1 MIYDFILQNKFMIF
15 VISIIIIIIIIII
28 MVIIVDVI
36 TITITITI
44 LLLTT
49 LLIVIIIRGGTEGGQ
64 AGPRAPP
71 QDIFIFKKEV
81 LYFLF

>member
-1 MIYDFILQNKFMIF
+1 
-15 VISIIIIIIIIII
+15 

-49 LLIVIIIRGGTEGGQ
+49 LLIVIIIRGGIEGGQ
-64 AGPRAPP
+64 AGARAPP
-71 QDIFIFKKEV
+71 SR
-81 LYFLF
+81 YFYF

>member
-15 VISIIIIIIIIII
+15 VISIIIIIIIII

-49 LLIVIIIRGGTEGGQ
+49 LLIVIIIRGGIEGGQ
-64 AGPRAPP
+64 AGARAPP

>member
-15 VISIIIIIIIIII
+15 VISIIIIIIIII

-64 AGPRAPP
+64 AGVRAPP

>member
-15 VISIIIIIIIIII
+15 VISIIIIIIIII

>member
-15 VISIIIIIIIIII
+15 VISIIIIIIIII

-49 LLIVIIIRGGTEGGQ
+49 LLIVIIIRGGIEGGQ
-64 AGPRAPP
+64 AGARAPP
-71 QDIFIFKKEV
+71 PDIFIFKKEV

>member
-1 MIYDFILQNKFMIF
+1 
-15 VISIIIIIIIIII
+15 

-64 AGPRAPP
+64 AGARAPP

>member
-1 MIYDFILQNKFMIF
+1 
-15 VISIIIIIIIIII
+15 

-64 AGPRAPP
+64 AGARPP
-71 QDIFIFKKEV
+71 LKTFLFLKRRCYIFYFKEV
-81 LYFLF
+81 GLLQ

>member
-15 VISIIIIIIIIII
+15 VISIIIIIIII
-28 MVIIVDVI
+28 MVIIVDV
-36 TITITITI
+36 ITITI

-64 AGPRAPP
+64 AGVRAPP

>member
-1 MIYDFILQNKFMIF
+1 
-15 VISIIIIIIIIII
+15 
-28 MVIIVDVI
+28 MVIIVDV
-36 TITITITI
+36 ITITI

-49 LLIVIIIRGGTEGGQ
+49 LLIVIIIRGETEGGQ
-64 AGPRAPP
+64 AGARAPP